1 MGPVKTQRKRII
13 RIAGPLLGLML
24 LWLPGLS
31 SGQSYPERPIT
42 LTVAYAPGGATDLQ
56 ARIVS
61 VPARNDEYFGQP
73 MVIVN
78 RPGAGGKVA
87 WTWFVTRAQK
97 TGYDISAYNLPHF
110 IAQSIVL
117 DAPYGVDN
125 LEPIA
130 NWGADPAVLIVGR
143 DSPFESVA
151 DVVAH
156 ARDNPGSITATGA
169 GLYVGHHIAL
179 LQFERATGTEL
190 TYVPHTG
197 GTPALTAVI
206 AGQVQAGFNNLSDAY
221 RSRDQLKILA
231 VADLER
237 NQEFLPDVPTFL
249 ELGVDVDDS
258 SVNVRG
264 FMVPEGTPPEVIDI
278 LAERAPS
285 MFRDE
290 EVVRRMR
297 EAGAPLRIM
306 GREEVRSMWQRRQ
319 AVLQDLLTDLRE

>member
-1 MGPVKTQRKRII
+1 MRHV
-13 RIAGPLLGLML
+13 AGPLLGLML
-24 LWLPGLS
+24 LALPDW
-31 SGQSYPERPIT
+31 SGAQSFPERPIM

-61 VPARNDEYFGQP
+61 LPARDEAYFGQP

-78 RPGAGGKVA
+78 KPGAGGKVA
-87 WTWFVTRAQK
+87 WTWFATRARK
-97 TGYDISAYNLPHF
+97 TGYDVAAYNLPHV

-117 DAPYGVDN
+117 DAAYGIEN

-151 DVVAH
+151 DLASH
-156 ARDNPGSITATGA
+156 ARDNPGSITVSGA
-169 GLYVGHHIAL
+169 GLYVGHHIAM
-179 LQFERATGTEL
+179 LQFERATGTKL

-197 GTPALTAVI
+197 GTPALTSVI

-221 RSRDQLKILA
+221 RSREQLKILA

-249 ELGVDVDDS
+249 EQGVDVDDS
-258 SVNVRG
+258 SVNFRG
-264 FMVPEGTPPEVIDI
+264 FMVPGGTPPEVIDV
-278 LAERAPS
+278 LAERTPD

-297 EAGAPLRIM
+297 EGGAPLRVM
-306 GREEVRSMWQRRQ
+306 DREEVRSMWQRRH
-319 AVLQDLLTDLRE
+319 AVLQDLLAGLGD

>member
-1 MGPVKTQRKRII
+1 MGPVKTQRRMS
-13 RIAGPLLGLML
+13 RIAGPLLGLVSL
-24 LWLPGLS
+24 TLPGWS
-31 SGQSYPERPIT
+31 SGQSYPERPIM
-42 LTVAYAPGGATDLQ
+42 LTVAYSPGGATDLQ

-61 VPARNDEYFGQP
+61 LPARNEQYFGQP
-73 MVIVN
+73 MIIVN
-78 RPGAGGKVA
+78 KPGAGGKVG

-97 TGYDISAYNLPHF
+97 TGYDVAAYNLPHV

-117 DAPYGVDN
+117 DAEYGIEN

-130 NWGADPAVLIVGR
+130 NWGADPAVLVVGR

-151 DVVAH
+151 DLAAH
-156 ARDNPGSITATGA
+156 ARENPGRITVSGA

-197 GTPALTAVI
+197 GTPALTSVI

-221 RSRDQLKILA
+221 RSREQLKILA

-237 NQEFLPDVPTFL
+237 DQEFLPDVPTFL
-249 ELGVDVDDS
+249 EQGVSVDDS
-258 SVNVRG
+258 SVNFRG
-264 FMVPEGTPPEVIDI
+264 LMVPAGTPAEIIAV
-278 LAERAPS
+278 LTERAPS
-285 MFRDE
+285 MFRDD

-297 EAGAPLRIM
+297 EGGAPLRVM
-306 GREEVRSMWQRRQ
+306 GREEVRSMWQRRH
-319 AVLQDLLTDLRE
+319 AVLQDLLADLRE